1 MHRLVQVT
9 HSLFIEGSHK
19 TKNMAFRITTLGI
32 IKVSIMILNVQTCG
46 IVILSIMTLS
56 IKMKVLQLTP
66 LC

>member
-1 MHRLVQVT
+1 
-9 HSLFIEGSHK
+9 
-19 TKNMAFRITTLGI
+19 MAFRITTLGI
-32 IKVSIMILNVQTCG
+32 IKVSITILNIKTCG